1 MYSFSVKLNDDFD
14 TAVERVTKALQ
25 NEKLGILNEINV
37 DAVLKNKLNIDM
49 PHYKILHA
57 CGPSLANRLI
67 NEEPDI
73 GVLLPCNVL
82 VRAET
87 DGTTTVVF
95 LDTVTAFGLTQ
106 NDEVGKIAEEA
117 KGLLMRVRDALGA
130 N

>member
-1 MYSFSVKLNDDFD
+1 MYSFSVKLNDNFD

-25 NEKLGILNEINV
+25 NEKLGVLNEISV
-37 DAVLKNKLNIDM
+37 DAVLKKKLNIDM
-49 PHYKILHA
+49 PRYKILHA

-67 NEEPDI
+67 NEDPDI